1 MNKYTTIRIPAA
13 RYEDY
18 DDCLTAAAND
28 VAEERGLQGWDLS
41 PRWED
46 DERDTILIDV
56 PEMTAETQD
65 GRFMTVPEHRVRQI
79 LNEMKA

>member
-13 RYEDY
+13 RYEDC

-28 VAEERGLQGWDLS
+28 VAEERGLKGWDLS

-46 DERDTILIDV
+46 DERDTILVDV
-56 PEMTAETQD
+56 PEEID
-65 GRFMTVPEHRVRQI
+65 S
-79 LNEMKA
+79 